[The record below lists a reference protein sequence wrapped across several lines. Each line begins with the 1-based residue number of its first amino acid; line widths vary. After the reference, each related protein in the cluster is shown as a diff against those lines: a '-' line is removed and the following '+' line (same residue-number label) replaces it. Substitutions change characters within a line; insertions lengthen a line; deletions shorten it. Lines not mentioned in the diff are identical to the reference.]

1 MATLLFTA
9 IGTALGGPIGGVL
22 GALAGSQVDSAIFGG
37 GAVTGPRLKDLSVTT
52 SSYGSAVARQFGT
65 MRVAGTIIWATDLVE
80 SNQSSGGGKG
90 QPSVTTYSYSYSSS
104 FAVAISSR
112 PIQSVGRIWADGNL
126 LRGADGDMKVG
137 GTLRFYTGAG
147 DQQPD
152 PLIASAEGADG
163 CPAFRGMA
171 YAVFE
176 DLQLADYGN
185 RIPSLTF
192 EVVADTGDLSLAML
206 MENVV
211 DDVSANV
218 VLDGIQ
224 GFSCEGALSETLAQF
239 QPVMPMSCD
248 AGGDTLTV
256 ASNQVSTSPVALAEP
271 AISGS
276 KGNFGQQSGYQRKR
290 DPVPDNPPRV
300 LRYYDP
306 TLDYQPGTQRSWGQT
321 LAGQPKTIEVPATMS
336 AQTAARYIQQTARDA
351 NWGRETLKW
360 RSAELD
366 PAVAPGALVSAYGLP
381 GLWRVTDWEW
391 SDTGIQ
397 LSLERV
403 APLANT
409 NGNTDPG
416 RGNPAVDQ
424 PVSATTLLAYEVP
437 WDGQGSGDTVIVQA
451 AASSSSAGWT
461 GAALY
466 GDDGSGNLT
475 WLAASGRK
483 RSVTGVAVDVLA
495 AASPL
500 VIDRQ
505 SRVTVRLTGSD
516 LAFTSASVEQ
526 LAMGANRALLGGE
539 VIQFATAQSLGSGVW
554 QLSGLMRGR
563 GGTESAI
570 TTHAAGEPII
580 LLDTTPMTLDPSL
593 LHGTTTIA
601 AIGLADASPVE
612 AQVLCHGYSQRPW
625 SPVYPVTTAGADG
638 SLSLGWTR
646 RARGGWS
653 WMDGIDV
660 PLQEQSELYL
670 VALGGWT
677 NPIQQ
682 WQVPSPQFTI
692 DAATMNSI
700 RASHAGS
707 TIEVRQQGTY
717 ALSEPLLLCTI

>member
-37 GAVTGPRLKDLSVTT
+37 GSATGPRLKDLSVTT

-80 SNQSSGGGKG
+80 HNQSSGGGKG
-90 QPSVTTYSYSYSSS
+90 QASVTTYSYTSS

-112 PIQSVGRIWADGNL
+112 PVLSVGRIWADGNL

-147 DQQPD
+147 DQMPD
-152 PLIASAEGADG
+152 PLIASAEGSAS

-192 EVVADTGDLSLAML
+192 EVVADEGDLSLALL
-206 MENVV
+206 MDGVV
-211 DDVSANV
+211 DNVSADV
-218 VLDGIQ
+218 VLDGIG
-224 GFSCEGALSETLAQF
+224 GFSCEGALSDTLSQF
-239 QPVMPMSCD
+239 QPIMPMSCD
-248 AGGDTLTV
+248 AGGGTLTI
-256 ASNQVSTSPVALAEP
+256 ASNQASVSPVALAEP
-271 AISGS
+271 SVTSTTGD
-276 KGNFGQQSGYQRKR
+276 FGQQSGYQRKR
-290 DPVPDNPPRV
+290 DPVPDNPPRA

-306 TLDYQPGTQRSWGQT
+306 ALDYQPGTQRSWGQT

-336 AQTAARYIQQTARDA
+336 AQSAARYIQQSARDA
-351 NWGRETLKW
+351 NWGRESLKW

-366 PAVAPGALVSAYGLP
+366 PAVAPGALVCPHGLP

-391 SDTGIQ
+391 SDKGIQ
-397 LSLERV
+397 LGLERV
-403 APLANT
+403 APVAST
-409 NGNTDPG
+409 NGHADSG
-416 RGNPAVDQ
+416 RGNTAVDQ
-424 PVSATTLLAYEVP
+424 PVSSTSLLAYEVP
-437 WDGQGSGDTVIVQA
+437 WDGQGNGDTAIVQA

-466 GDDGSGNLT
+466 ADDGSGNLT

-483 RSVTGVAVDVLA
+483 RSVTGVTTDVLP
-495 AASPL
+495 AASSL
-500 VIDRQ
+500 LIDRQ

-516 LAFTSASVEQ
+516 LALASASVEQ

-539 VIQFATAQSLGSGVW
+539 IIQFATAQSLGSGVW
-554 QLSGLMRGR
+554 QISGLMRGR
-563 GGTESAI
+563 GGTERAI
-570 TTHAAGEPII
+570 PAHRVGEPFV
-580 LLDTTPMTLDPSL
+580 LLDNNPVTLDASL
-593 LHGTTTIA
+593 LHGATMIA

-612 AQVLCHGYSQRPW
+612 APILCRGYSQRPW
-625 SPVYPVTTAGADG
+625 SPVYPVVTLQVDG
-638 SLSLGWTR
+638 GLSLTWTR

-653 WMDGIDV
+653 WVDGIDM

-670 VALGGWT
+670 VALGGWSS
-677 NPIQQ
+677 PIMQ
-682 WQVPSPQFTI
+682 WQASQPMLTL
-692 DAATMNSI
+692 DAATMASI
-700 RASHAGS
+700 RSAHAGA

-717 ALSEPLLLCTI
+717 ALSEPLLLCTIT